1 MLFNLDFTNSSILSY
16 FFLFFLI
23 IDLYFLICEAIAQ
36 FFNPVTEL
44 VIPTGIPSKEAK
56 VEIEIHTVI
65 VKAKIRKYSIFILL
79 YFFKK
84 IFSCFIYILQSKFL
98 TNILITLYFQLNQE
112 FLDLNW
118 FFFIKY
124 FSIFIC
130 THTAN
135 NRKN

>member
-1 MLFNLDFTNSSILSY
+1 MLFNLDFSNNSILSC
-16 FFLFFLI
+16 FFLVLLI
-23 IDLYFLICEAIAQ
+23 IDLYFLICAAIAQ

-44 VIPTGIPSKEAK
+44 VIPTGIPTKEAK

-98 TNILITLYFQLNQE
+98 TNILNTLYFQLNQE
-112 FLDLNW
+112 FLDLN
-118 FFFIKY
+118 
-124 FSIFIC
+124 
-130 THTAN
+130 
-135 NRKN
+135 